1 MSEISMNTVNKTLEA
16 LRKNNMQAYFCN
28 NSDEV
33 RELVCKLMKKGDT
46 VTHGG
51 SVTLAQT
58 GITKL
63 ISNGDYNY
71 LDRNA
76 PELTREQV
84 EEIYLKAFTSDVYL
98 TSANA
103 ITENGE
109 LYNVDGNSNRVA
121 AILYGPKSVI
131 VIAGYNKIVP
141 DINEAIARVKCEAAP
156 KNTVRL
162 NCDTYCAKTGKCVSL
177 NKEDS
182 LMSDG
187 CRSEQRICCNY
198 VVSSLQRKKD
208 RIKVII
214 VGEELGY

>member
-1 MSEISMNTVNKTLEA
+1 MSEINMPTINKTLEA
-16 LRKNNMQAYFCN
+16 LRKNNMQAYFCK
-28 NSDEV
+28 NSEEV
-33 RELVCKLMKKGDT
+33 LELVRSLIKKGDT

-58 GITKL
+58 GIKKL

-71 LDRNA
+71 LDRSA
-76 PELTREQV
+76 AGLTREQV
-84 EEIYLKAFTSDVYL
+84 EEIYIKAFTSDVYL

-103 ITENGE
+103 ITESGE

-131 VIAGYNKIVP
+131 VIAGYNKIVH
-141 DINEAIARVKCEAAP
+141 DINEAVERIKCTAAP
-156 KNTVRL
+156 QNTVRL
-162 NCDTYCAKTGKCVSL
+162 KCDTYCAETGKCVSL
-177 NKEDS
+177 EKDGS
-182 LMSDG
+182 LMPDG
-187 CRSEQRICCNY
+187 CRSAERICCNY
-198 VVSSLQRKKD
+198 VVSAMQRKKD